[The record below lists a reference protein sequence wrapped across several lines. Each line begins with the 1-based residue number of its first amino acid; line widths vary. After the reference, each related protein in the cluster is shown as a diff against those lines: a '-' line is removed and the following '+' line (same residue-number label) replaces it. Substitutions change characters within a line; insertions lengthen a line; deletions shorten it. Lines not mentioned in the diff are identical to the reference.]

1 MKILAALQYDMT
13 SSVNETRAFERASHR
28 RRCDAHIASVLI
40 VASLSIASARAHA
53 QSVESSRYHKL
64 EAFSR
69 ALAHIEQ
76 SYVDVPDGERLM
88 SGAIRGM
95 VEALDPHSSYLD
107 RDALR
112 ILQDDAEGRYA
123 GIGTEID
130 ARDGWLT
137 VSAVL
142 EASPA
147 ERAGIKPGDRFL
159 AIEGLPARDL
169 PLDEAIRRMRGEP
182 GTRVRIT
189 LRRANVEQAI
199 ERELTR
205 EIVAVRAVDA
215 RVLDEQLVVVRLR
228 VFQDTTGSELH
239 RALDEASAACASKGG
254 IRGLVLDLRDN
265 PGGLVS
271 AAVTVADELLEEGV
285 IVQTRGRGERVLQ
298 TEHASRAGTRPRFPI
313 VALVNARTASAAEIL
328 AGALRDHKRAVIV
341 GQRTFG
347 KGSVQNIIDLPD
359 GSAIKLTTAR
369 YYTPAG
375 HAIQARGIEPDIAI
389 ASAAATLAGEPSPPL
404 READLEGHL
413 PARDESSRGARSVAG
428 PIAPAS
434 AQGPYAR
441 DYEAGVALQVLRT
454 LIATGR

>member
-1 MKILAALQYDMT
+1 
-13 SSVNETRAFERASHR
+13 
-28 RRCDAHIASVLI
+28 
-40 VASLSIASARAHA
+40 
-53 QSVESSRYHKL
+53 
-64 EAFSR
+64 
-69 ALAHIEQ
+69 
-76 SYVDVPDGERLM
+76 VDVPDGERLID
-88 SGAIRGM
+88 GAIRGM
-95 VEALDPHSSYLD
+95 VEALDPHSTYLD

-142 EASPA
+142 EGSPA

-182 GTRVRIT
+182 GTRVRVT
-189 LRRANVEQAI
+189 LRRANVDQAI

-205 EIVAVRAVDA
+205 EMVAVRAVDA

-254 IRGLVLDLRDN
+254 IAGLVLDLRDN

-285 IVQTRGRGERVLQ
+285 IVETRGRGERVLQ
-298 TEHASRAGTRPRFPI
+298 TERAARAGTRPRFPI
-313 VALVNARTASAAEIL
+313 VTLVNARTASAAEIL

-347 KGSVQNIIDLPD
+347 KGSVQNIIDLPN

-375 HAIQARGIEPDIAI
+375 HAIQARGIEPDISI
-389 ASAAATLAGEPSPPL
+389 ESAPQLVGGEPEGPL
-404 READLEGHL
+404 READLERHL
-413 PARDESSRGARSVAG
+413 PARDEGAPQTRSLAG
-428 PIAPAS
+428 KLPAAS
-434 AQGPYAR
+434 GQGPYAR
-441 DYEAGVALQVLRT
+441 DYEVSVALQVLKT
-454 LIATGR
+454 LIATKR

>member
-13 SSVNETRAFERASHR
+13 SSVNETRSVARTPRHACGRAY
-28 RRCDAHIASVLI
+28 IASVLI
-40 VASLSIASARAHA
+40 VAALSIPSARVSG
-53 QSVESSRYHKL
+53 QSVESSRYQKL
-64 EAFSR
+64 EAFAR

-76 SYVDVPDGERLM
+76 SYVDVPDGEHLID
-88 SGAIRGM
+88 GAIRGM
-95 VEALDPHSSYLD
+95 VEALDPHSTYLD

-137 VSAVL
+137 VTAVL
-142 EASPA
+142 EGSPA

-182 GTRVRIT
+182 GTRVRVT

-205 EIVAVRAVDA
+205 EMVAVRAVDA
-215 RVLDEQLVVVRLR
+215 RVLNDQLVVVRLR

-239 RALDEASAACASKGG
+239 RALDEATAACASKGG
-254 IRGLVLDLRDN
+254 IAGLVLDLRDN

-285 IVQTRGRGERVLQ
+285 IVETRGRGERVLQ

-375 HAIQARGIEPDIAI
+375 HAIQARGIDPDIAI
-389 ASAAATLAGEPSPPL
+389 ESAPAIVGGEPEGPL

-413 PARDESSRGARSVAG
+413 PARDESAKGSR
-428 PIAPAS
+428 AS
-434 AQGPYAR
+434 AGRRVPNGQGPYAR
-441 DYEAGVALQVLRT
+441 DYEVSVALQVLKT
-454 LIATGR
+454 LIATRR

>member
-13 SSVNETRAFERASHR
+13 SSVNETRSLARAPHLVRGS
-28 RRCDAHIASVLI
+28 AYI
-40 VASLSIASARAHA
+40 VGAVVVVAALSIAGPRANA
-53 QSVESSRYHKL
+53 QSVEQSRYHKL
-64 EAFSR
+64 ESFTR

-107 RDALR
+107 REELR

-142 EASPA
+142 EGSPA
-147 ERAGIKPGDRFL
+147 ERAGIRPGDRFL

-182 GTRVRIT
+182 GTRVRVS
-189 LRRANVEQAI
+189 LRRANVERSI

-205 EIVAVRAVDA
+205 EMVAVRAVDA
-215 RVLDEQLVVVRLR
+215 RVLEGQLVMLRLR

-239 RALDEASAACASKGG
+239 RALDEATAACASRGG
-254 IRGLVLDLRDN
+254 IAGLVIDLRDN

-271 AAVTVADELLEEGV
+271 AAVTVADELLEGGV

-298 TEHASRAGTRPRFPI
+298 TEHAARSGTRPRFPI
-313 VALVNARTASAAEIL
+313 VVLVNARTASAAEIL

-347 KGSVQNIIDLPD
+347 KGSVQNIIGLPD

-369 YYTPAG
+369 YYTPLG

-389 ASAAATLAGEPSPPL
+389 ASAPPAANGEPLGPM
-404 READLEGHL
+404 RESDLEGHL
-413 PARDESSRGARSVAG
+413 PARDAEAQGAGSRIAASIEAG
-428 PIAPAS
+428 D
-434 AQGPYAR
+434 GPYAR
-441 DYEAGVALQVLRT
+441 DYEAGVALQVLKT
-454 LIATGR
+454 LIATKR